1 MGEFQGKVVLVTGSS
16 RGIGR
21 AIAEQLVAR
30 GAKVA
35 VTSRSLADAEA
46 AAAAMDGPG
55 ETLPLVLE
63 VADADSVAAA
73 VAAVVARWG
82 APEVLVNNA
91 GITRDGLIMRMKESD
106 WRDVIEANLT
116 GTFLCSKE
124 CLRKMVR
131 ARKGA
136 IINLSSVVGG
146 LGNPGQANYCASK
159 AGIEGLTRSL
169 AREYA
174 NRNVRVNAVAP
185 GFITTEMTDAL
196 DEKARAELQGQIPLQ
211 RLGGV
216 EDVAEAVLFL
226 ASDRASYITGQ
237 VLHVNGGMYMG

>member
-1 MGEFQGKVVLVTGSS
+1 
-16 RGIGR
+16 
-21 AIAEQLVAR
+21 VAR

-35 VTSRSLADAEA
+35 VTARKLADAEA
-46 AAAAMDGPG
+46 AAGAMAGPG
-55 ETLPLVLE
+55 ETLPLALE
-63 VADADSVAAA
+63 VSDADSVAAA
-73 VAAVVARWG
+73 VAAVVERWG
-82 APEVLVNNA
+82 SPEILVNNA
-91 GITRDGLIMRMKESD
+91 GITRDGLILRMQAAD
-106 WRDVIEANLT
+106 WREVIDANLT

-136 IINLSSVVGG
+136 IVNRSSVVGG

-185 GFITTEMTDAL
+185 GFISTAMTDAL

-216 EDVAEAVLFL
+216 DDVAEAVLFL
-226 ASDRASYITGQ
+226 ASARASYITGQ